1 MAKTNVRK
9 GAVKATQAASAAR
22 SNPYVQRFLE
32 DEELRHN
39 VIDAVSAVRN
49 AYRRMSNG
57 KGPARALAGDKKVQ
71 QNLRRA
77 AESLRAASEQLHAKP
92 KRKRKRGLGRLL
104 LLAIISGGV
113 VLAVSEGARKAL
125 LDLIFG
131 SEEEFEYTSTTTTS
145 TS

>member
-22 SNPYVQRFLE
+22 SNPYVRRFLE
-32 DEELRHN
+32 DDELRQN
-39 VIDAVSAVRN
+39 VIDAVAAVRN

-57 KGPARALAGDKKVQ
+57 KGPARALAEDKKVQ
-71 QNLRRA
+71 QNLRQA
-77 AESLRAASEQLHAKP
+77 AESLRAASEQLRAKP
-92 KRKRKRGLGRLL
+92 KRRRKGGLGRVLL
-104 LLAIISGGV
+104 LIVVSGGV
-113 VLAVSEGARKAL
+113 VLAVSEGARKVV

-131 SEEEFEYTSTTTTS
+131 SEEEFEYTSSTTTS